1 MRILIRDETSNAES
15 MSSTDAAS
23 SCIGSGTG
31 VTGSRI
37 SVGGVSVV
45 VTVGIIGSQ
54 RVTPD
59 SVICSTGTVAAPN
72 CTTQTAVTVSLP
84 VTPVMWNWE
93 CGNVAVHFTFQGPT
107 LGCVNVFSGPR
118 VQGSISG
125 SVISFSGQDTAD
137 TSGHCGGPS
146 CGSVT
151 VRYTYL

>member
-1 MRILIRDETSNAES
+1 

-107 LGCVNVFSGPR
+107 LGCVNVFSGPTNSMPR
-118 VQGSISG
+118 NRGAVLSFHRSRFIRHIPGHGCGTCSSA
-125 SVISFSGQDTAD
+125 SVATI
-137 TSGHCGGPS
+137 
-146 CGSVT
+146 
-151 VRYTYL
+151 RYTYL